1 MTYPCPII
9 RDLLPLY
16 LDEVLSPESTDAVE
30 QHLAEC
36 ENCRQYCAQM
46 RSGEIKAKA
55 SPDEHLTV
63 ESLKR
68 IKAKLGRRTRR
79 IIAASLAGALLLIS
93 GYYALF
99 EAAFKSLAPA
109 DVSLSAAVYPMQE
122 LRDDS
127 AAANAP
133 ITITLTDDF
142 DIEYATIVV
151 PGFGDLSVSADAI
164 EKEGYV
170 TVVTW
175 SSDYFLRVLKYGE
188 GDDPDTLYITNFKT
202 SVLGNKAQDY
212 QKSMSNLEFRKIDRI
227 VYLEKNGTETV
238 LWEAPQA

>member
-1 MTYPCPII
+1 MTYPCPVI

-16 LDEVLSPESTDAVE
+16 LDEVLSPESMTVVE

-36 ENCRQYCAQM
+36 ESCRTYCEKM

-55 SPDEHLTV
+55 SPDEHRTA

-68 IKAKLGRRTRR
+68 IKVKLSRRTRR
-79 IIAASLAGALLLIS
+79 IIAASLAGALALIG

-99 EAAFKSLAPA
+99 EATFKSLKPS
-109 DVSLSAAVYPMQE
+109 DVSLSAAVYPMEE

-127 AAANAP
+127 AVP
-133 ITITLTDDF
+133 SGTVSLTPGGDDSTYTTITI
-142 DIEYATIVV
+142 
-151 PGFGDLSVSADAI
+151 PGFGSLDVSASVIGWD
-164 EKEGYV
+164 GYV
-170 TVVTW
+170 SVVTW

-188 GDDPDTLYITNFKT
+188 GSDPDTLYITNFKT
-202 SVLGNKAQDY
+202 SILGNKAQDY

-227 VYLEKNGTETV
+227 VYMEKNGAETV
-238 LWEAPQA
+238 LWEAPEA

>member
-1 MTYPCPII
+1 MTYPCPVI

-36 ENCRQYCAQM
+36 ESCRQYCEQM

-55 SPDEHLTV
+55 LPDEHRTV

-68 IKAKLGRRTRR
+68 IKAKLSRRTRR
-79 IIAASLAGALLLIS
+79 IIAASLVGALLLVGGS
-93 GYYALF
+93 YTLF
-99 EAAFKSLAPA
+99 NVPLKSLKPS
-109 DVSLSAAVYPMQE
+109 DVSLSAVVYPMEE

-127 AAANAP
+127 AVP
-133 ITITLTDDF
+133 SCTVSLTPGGDDSTYTTITI
-142 DIEYATIVV
+142 
-151 PGFGDLSVSADAI
+151 PGFGSLDVSASVIGRD
-164 EKEGYV
+164 GYV
-170 TVVTW
+170 SVVTW

-188 GDDPDTLYITNFKT
+188 GSDPDTLYITDFKT
-202 SVLGNKAQDY
+202 SILGNKAQDY

-227 VYLEKNGTETV
+227 VYLEKNGAETV
-238 LWEAPQA
+238 LWEA